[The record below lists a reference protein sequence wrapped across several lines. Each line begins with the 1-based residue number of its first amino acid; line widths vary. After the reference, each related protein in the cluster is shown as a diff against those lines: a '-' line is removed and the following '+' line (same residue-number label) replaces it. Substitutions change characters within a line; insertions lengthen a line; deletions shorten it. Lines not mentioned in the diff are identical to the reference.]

1 MMYYNY
7 RKIKRGNTGGKKNVS
22 YLISDGFGTL
32 ERGIVGGTD
41 DSYQH
46 VSYYMVRQE
55 DNKMTNAMIIMFQQ
69 EALAEAGIL
78 EYTGREIEV
87 ALPDESVMTFKEV
100 EPIHTYS
107 RWRELGFQVQ
117 KGETAIAKFKVWKH
131 TSKKNKETDE
141 DESRMFMKTASFFKQ
156 SQVKEIEK

>member
-1 MMYYNY
+1 M
-7 RKIKRGNTGGKKNVS
+7 KNVD
-22 YLISDGFGTL
+22 YLVGNGFGSL
-32 ERGIVGGTD
+32 ECGSLGGAD

-55 DNKMTNAMIIMFQQ
+55 DDEMTNAMIIMFQQ

-87 ALPDESVMTFKEV
+87 TLPDESVMTFKEV

-107 RWRELGFQVQ
+107 RWKDLGFQVQ

>member
-1 MMYYNY
+1 
-7 RKIKRGNTGGKKNVS
+7 
-22 YLISDGFGTL
+22 
-32 ERGIVGGTD
+32 
-41 DSYQH
+41 
-46 VSYYMVRQE
+46 
-55 DNKMTNAMIIMFQQ
+55 MTNQMIIMFQQ

-87 ALPDESVMTFKEV
+87 MLPDESVMTFKEV